1 MASRLNLFGVPP
13 VLVDG
18 ENYHRLREPSAQAD
32 TRRDRPATGRGPT
45 GQVFGDLPDKW
56 FLSHL
61 AGLIPLPSFRG
72 DAKHRA
78 RNPFRNRACRPM
90 DSLMCNCIKAR
101 ATRAPE

>member
-1 MASRLNLFGVPP
+1 

-61 AGLIPLPSFRG
+61 AGLIPLPFIPGRCEAS
-72 DAKHRA
+72 
-78 RNPFRNRACRPM
+78 
-90 DSLMCNCIKAR
+90 S
-101 ATRAPE
+101 PESISQQSVPPDGFSDV